1 MLKDYLLSD
10 AQIMLRGLTFFAFH
24 GVLLEERQQGNRFV
38 VDLVL
43 EADISRA
50 VCTDNLDDT
59 VNYAEVYEVVRRE
72 MAVPSQLLE
81 HVCGRI
87 AEALLAT
94 FDALQRVS
102 VCVVKKNPPIDGAGV
117 CESAVRLVASR

>member
-1 MLKDYLLSD
+1 MLKDYILSD
-10 AQIMLRGLTFFAFH
+10 AQIALRGLTFFAFH
-24 GVLLEERQQGNRFV
+24 GVLPEERQQGNRFV

-50 VCTDNLDDT
+50 VCTDNLGDT

-87 AEALLAT
+87 ATALL
-94 FDALQRVS
+94 DAFAPLQRVRVS
-102 VCVVKKNPPIDGAGV
+102 VTKRNPPIEGAGS
-117 CESAVRLVASR
+117 CESAVVLTLAR

>member
-50 VCTDNLDDT
+50 VCTDNLSDT

-87 AEALLAT
+87 ATALL
-94 FDALQRVS
+94 DAFAPLQRVRVS
-102 VCVVKKNPPIDGAGV
+102 VTKRNPPIEGAGS
-117 CESAVRLVASR
+117 CESAVALTLAR

>member
-87 AEALLAT
+87 ATALL
-94 FDALQRVS
+94 DAFAPLQRVRVS
-102 VCVVKKNPPIDGAGV
+102 VTKRNPPIEGAGS
-117 CESAVRLVASR
+117 CESAVVLTLAR

>member
-1 MLKDYLLSD
+1 MLKDYILSD
-10 AQIMLRGLTFFAFH
+10 ARIELRGLTFFAFH
-24 GVLLEERQQGNRFV
+24 GVLLEERQLGNRFV
-38 VDLVL
+38 VNLVL

-50 VCTDNLDDT
+50 VCTDNLGDT

-87 AEALLAT
+87 ATALL
-94 FDALQRVS
+94 DAFAPLQRVRVS
-102 VCVVKKNPPIDGAGV
+102 VTKRNPPIEGAGS
-117 CESAVRLVASR
+117 CESAVSLTLAR

>member
-1 MLKDYLLSD
+1 MLKDYILSD
-10 AQIMLRGLTFFAFH
+10 AQIALRGLTFFAFH
-24 GVLLEERQQGNRFV
+24 GVLPEERQQGNRFV

-87 AEALLAT
+87 ATALL
-94 FDALQRVS
+94 DAFAPLQRARVS
-102 VCVVKKNPPIDGAGV
+102 VTKRNPPIEGAGS
-117 CESAVRLVASR
+117 CESAVVLTLAR

>member
-1 MLKDYLLSD
+1 MLKDYILSD
-10 AQIMLRGLTFFAFH
+10 AQITLRGLTFFAFH
-24 GVLLEERQQGNRFV
+24 GVLPEERQQGNRFV

-72 MAVPSQLLE
+72 MVVPSQLLE

-87 AEALLAT
+87 ATALL
-94 FDALQRVS
+94 DAFAPLQRVRVS
-102 VCVVKKNPPIDGAGV
+102 VTKRNPPIEGAGS
-117 CESAVRLVASR
+117 CESAVVLTLAR

>member
-1 MLKDYLLSD
+1 MLKDYILSD
-10 AQIMLRGLTFFAFH
+10 AQIALRGLTFFAFH
-24 GVLLEERQQGNRFV
+24 GVLPEERQQGNRFV

-87 AEALLAT
+87 ATALL
-94 FDALQRVS
+94 DAFAPLQRVRVS
-102 VCVVKKNPPIDGAGV
+102 VTKRNPPIEGAGS
-117 CESAVRLVASR
+117 CESAVVLTLAR

>member
-1 MLKDYLLSD
+1 MLKDYILSD
-10 AQIMLRGLTFFAFH
+10 AQITLRGLTFFAFH
-24 GVLLEERQQGNRFV
+24 GVLPEERQQGNRFV

-87 AEALLAT
+87 ATALL
-94 FDALQRVS
+94 DAFAPLQRVRVS
-102 VCVVKKNPPIDGAGV
+102 VTKRNPPIEGAGS
-117 CESAVRLVASR
+117 CESAVVLTLAR